1 MSSAIMYNNL
11 FNIGVKD
18 HFLVLICWKAA
29 PDKKKKED
37 QNQSPQA
44 NTFNLSTTQLGAR
57 WC

>member
-1 MSSAIMYNNL
+1 MYNNL

-29 PDKKKKED
+29 PDKKKEKED